1 MVNGNRADV
10 ISGLQE
16 LVEKRLIW
24 FSHHQ
29 MKLNIDK
36 FDHLLNTQ
44 KQNIAKIE
52 KYGGEWK
59 NNGNYDPFIH
69 NVSN

>member
-1 MVNGNRADV
+1 MYRLNRLQHPFNGNGNRADV

-44 KQNIAKIE
+44 KQNITKIE
-52 KYGGEWK
+52 KYGGE
-59 NNGNYDPFIH
+59 
-69 NVSN
+69 

>member
-1 MVNGNRADV
+1 MVNGNRADF

-24 FSHHQ
+24 FSYHQ

-44 KQNIAKIE
+44 KQNITKIE
-52 KYGGEWK
+52 NYGGE
-59 NNGNYDPFIH
+59 
-69 NVSN
+69 

>member
-1 MVNGNRADV
+1 MVKRNSADF

-29 MKLNIDK
+29 MNLNIDK

-44 KQNIAKIE
+44 KQNITKIE
-52 KYGGEWK
+52 NYGGE
-59 NNGNYDPFIH
+59 
-69 NVSN
+69 